1 MLLKSYR
8 AKGSCILEQARGQS
22 VEKIA
27 YPIVDCANL
36 VCPAQLAI
44 LLAIFCT

>member
-1 MLLKSYR
+1 MPLKRYR
-8 AKGSCILEQARGQS
+8 AKGSCILEQACGQS

-36 VCPAQLAI
+36 ICPAQLAV
-44 LLAIFCT
+44 LLAIFRT